1 MVRINHTNLKDIN
14 DVNKLHININLV
26 GPSLYG
32 KRLQARQ
39 VKKSSKA
46 KKSAI
51 FFSNQETFR
60 INCSVLG
67 IVLKVF

>member
-46 KKSAI
+46 KKVPYFLA
-51 FFSNQETFR
+51 TKKR
-60 INCSVLG
+60 LG
-67 IVLKVF
+67 LIVLY